1 MADTTID
8 IKKEEVEVPEAE
20 VAEVEIPDMS
30 LLDITDGENER
41 KIPAAKFIDD
51 IGQFSASFKPPAS
64 AELLIGAYS
73 ELHNKYKTFEATLT
87 RKRKYPTLVH
97 CMETFIFL
105 AYFSQQLAFKPIEQ
119 HLKVKVP
126 DLEKS
131 LTLIKELLNKK
142 EEGESGTVRYSLA
155 DNIYA
160 KAELD
165 YEGTVNLWLGANV
178 MLEYTYEEAIDFL
191 SKNEERARSE
201 YEDVEQDLAFVR
213 DQIVTCE
220 VLRSRIYNWDVR
232 KRRNAS
238 REEKSS
244 S

>member
-1 MADTTID
+1 L
-8 IKKEEVEVPEAE
+8 KE
-20 VAEVEIPDMS
+20 
-30 LLDITDGENER
+30 
-41 KIPAAKFIDD
+41 
-51 IGQFSASFKPPAS
+51 
-64 AELLIGAYS
+64 
-73 ELHNKYKTFEATLT
+73 
-87 RKRKYPTLVH
+87 
-97 CMETFIFL
+97 
-105 AYFSQQLAFKPIEQ
+105 
-119 HLKVKVP
+119 KVP

-142 EEGESGTVRYSLA
+142 EGGESGVVRYSLA

-191 SKNEERARSE
+191 SKNEQRARSE
-201 YEDVEQDLAFVR
+201 YGDVEQDLAFVR

-232 KRRNAS
+232 RRRTAG
-238 REEKSS
+238 REEKTSS
-244 S
+244 